1 MEEGQINPIPLTFF
15 MVLLLLH
22 RNVEKRTS
30 QMGEN
35 KARYIYF
42 KRALEILPFITL
54 VWEDRMKS
62 PSGQLKGGAE

>member
-22 RNVEKRTS
+22 RNAEKRAS
-30 QMGEN
+30 QMEEN

-42 KRALEILPFITL
+42 KRAVGNFAIYNTGLGGQSEVTL
-54 VWEDRMKS
+54 WT
-62 PSGQLKGGAE
+62 AEGRG